1 MRVFIEC
8 DDLVGVLSRTLDQTR
23 RMGIEVGAVIADTGK
38 ASAGVELV
46 VVDPPRSAS
55 HTFGKRISLIEGVS
69 SVSIEDEP
77 DPHLRRRGRVVL
89 PKTECR
95 TEQEG

>member
-38 ASAGVELV
+38 ARAGLELV
-46 VVDPPRSAS
+46 VVDTDRSVS
-55 HTFGKRISLIEGVS
+55 STLRKRISLIEGVS
-69 SVSIEDEP
+69 SVSMRVEP
-77 DPHLRRRGRVVL
+77 EPHLPGRDRVSASADAGDAR
-89 PKTECR
+89 KD
-95 TEQEG
+95 

>member
-38 ASAGVELV
+38 ARAGLELV
-46 VVDPPRSAS
+46 VVGTDRSAS
-55 HTFGKRISLIEGVS
+55 DTLRKRISLIEGVS
-69 SVSIEDEP
+69 SVSMRDEP
-77 DPHLRRRGRVVL
+77 EPHLPRRDRVA
-89 PKTECR
+89 PTAKSGDAR
-95 TEQEG
+95 KD